1 MIEKSISYSKR
12 DFASLRVEQI
22 DLIRKYYPEVIG
34 NFNDASIMSVLLD
47 LNAGIA
53 DNLHFYIDKALNE
66 TFLESAQ
73 QQSSLFKIAKT
84 LGFKLPTRS
93 ASVAVCDFSVV
104 VPVSG
109 DAEDVRY
116 LPTLKAG
123 TQVIGDNQ
131 IFELVNDISFANNF
145 NLSGYLDRT
154 KIPIYSNGVLSG
166 YKITK
171 SGVVVNGQ
179 TKIYSETF
187 GETVDPFHQII
198 LSDNNVLSI
207 DSVIHKNGTNL
218 VGLPSYDEFNLTDD
232 SRWYEVIALAQNRV
246 FDIDKS
252 LPVNS
257 DGIPRG
263 SYKKV
268 SHRFIK
274 EFTPNGY
281 CQLTFGNETD
291 SSFDILDDF
300 IVGKTMDLKSFLNN
314 NTLGSAPLKNTT
326 MYVKYRVGGGIESN
340 IGINVMN
347 SFGVEYL
354 TVFGPNAQINQNVS
368 DSLTVTNITPA
379 VGGSDQPSIEEMRNF
394 IAYNYA
400 AQGRAVTL
408 QDYNT
413 IAMTMPSKFGSP
425 ARVGVTQSQNK
436 IIINVLTYDADKKF
450 DNLASSYML
459 ENLANY
465 LSEYR
470 MINDYVVIKPG
481 EIIDLGFEVSVLVED
496 GAQINV
502 TTKIIKDIRL
512 KFSTSKLEMGKSFY
526 VGELTKAISNVPSV
540 LGINYVKIFN
550 LVGNGYSS
558 NTIGQSI
565 INKNTNEIDISS
577 GVILV
582 DQHQTLQIRNPNMD
596 IRVIPAVSNPKRIIT
611 G

>member
-1 MIEKSISYSKR
+1 MAEKIISYSKR
-12 DFASLRVEQI
+12 DFASLRIEQI
-22 DLIRKYYPEVIG
+22 DLIRKYYPEVVG

-104 VPVSG
+104 VPASG
-109 DAEDVRY
+109 DAEDARY
-116 LPTLKAG
+116 LPILKAG

-131 IFELVNDISFANNF
+131 IFELVADINFADNF
-145 NLSGYLDRT
+145 NMSGFLDRT
-154 KIPIYSNGVLSG
+154 KIPIYNGGILSG

-187 GETVDPFHQII
+187 GDTVDPFHQII
-198 LSDNNVLSI
+198 LSDNNVLSV

-218 VGLPSYDEFNLTDD
+218 IGLPSYDEFNLTDK
-232 SRWYEVIALAQNRV
+232 SRWYEVVALAQNRV
-246 FDIDKS
+246 FDVDKS

-257 DGIPRG
+257 DGIARG

-268 SHRFIK
+268 SQRFIK

-281 CQLTFGNETD
+281 CQLTFGNEID
-291 SSFDILDDF
+291 NSFDILDDF
-300 IVGKTMDLKSFLNN
+300 IVGKTMDLRSFLNN

-326 MYVKYRVGGGIESN
+326 IYVKYRVGGGIDSN

-347 SFGVEYL
+347 SFGVEYIS
-354 TVFGPNAQINQNVS
+354 VNGPNVQINQNVT

-379 VGGSDQPSIEEMRNF
+379 VGGSDQPTIEEMRNF

-400 AQGRAVTL
+400 SQGRAVTL
-408 QDYNT
+408 QDYTT
-413 IAMTMPSKFGSP
+413 IALTMPSKFGSP

-436 IIINVLTYDADKKF
+436 IIVNVLTFDGDNKF

-481 EIIDLGFEVSVLVED
+481 EVIDLAFEISVLVEE

-502 TTKIIKDIRL
+502 TAKIIKEISTE
-512 KFSTSKLEMGKSFY
+512 FSVTNLDMGKSFY
-526 VGELTKAISNVPSV
+526 IGTLMKAISNVPSV
-540 LGINYVKIFN
+540 LSINYIKVFN

-558 NTIGQSI
+558 NVIGQRVI
-565 INKNTNEIDISS
+565 DERTGELDISS
-577 GVILV
+577 GVLLV
-582 DQHQTLQIRNPNMD
+582 EQHQTLQIRNPKID
-596 IRVIPAVSNPKRIIT
+596 ITVIPVVSNPKRVII
-611 G
+611 